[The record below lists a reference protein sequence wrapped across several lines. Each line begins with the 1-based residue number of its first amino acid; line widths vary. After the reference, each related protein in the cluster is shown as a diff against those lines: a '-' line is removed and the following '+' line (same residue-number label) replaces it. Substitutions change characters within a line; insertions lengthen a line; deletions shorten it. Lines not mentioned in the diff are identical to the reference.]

1 MKLSHLLG
9 NDDLSSDDGCR
20 IEQAAVQLCSRLSSA
35 TTRWDG
41 AARACSMQSSE
52 TVLLFIDV
60 VVKDTASPLQAVE
73 QIVFVSADFCALH
86 CSSVALSI

>member
-60 VVKDTASPLQAVE
+60 VVKDIARPLQAVE
-73 QIVFVSADFCALH
+73 HS
-86 CSSVALSI
+86 ALSQQASVRCIAPLSSC